1 MILDQIENEDFRT
14 SLNPEDLWL
23 FDQLKELYG
32 EKVGQ
37 NVLSQNQKMK
47 EQGYNEIQKIVMK
60 EGMKDNRVLLNNLV
74 ARGINDKTFGV
85 VNSSMNLFKLL
96 ICDNME
102 NSNMEKIIKE
112 LVLLLGNNNGR
123 LSKNSREVLVQ
134 LVDVDCNVN

>member
-1 MILDQIENEDFRT
+1 
-14 SLNPEDLWL
+14 
-23 FDQLKELYG
+23 
-32 EKVGQ
+32 
-37 NVLSQNQKMK
+37 
-47 EQGYNEIQKIVMK
+47 
-60 EGMKDNRVLLNNLV
+60 MKDNRVLLNNLV

-123 LSKNSREVLVQ
+123 LSKNSREVLV
-134 LVDVDCNVN
+134 